1 MTRSEFGN
9 WNWAKRTS
17 RPPMTLLLACFV
29 LLLCG
34 SPAQCLAAGPPPN
47 VTLTVDTSQSL
58 GKIDLTRYAL
68 GQGGLSDKPM
78 IDGVVDQI
86 ANLHPQTIRLFVQSY
101 YRIYPAHGR
110 YHWDTLDK
118 AIETILATGAKP
130 IMCLTLK
137 PKALYPK
144 IDQNIVFP
152 TSWKDWDGLIYQLVK
167 HCNQDK
173 KYGIQ
178 YWEVGNEVN
187 IGEEG
192 GTPYL
197 FKPDDYLI
205 YYTHTVNA
213 IRRADPQARVGGP
226 ALAGYKSPIVD
237 ALLQYCGSGKAPLD
251 FLSWHIYD
259 SDVKEFRRSIEYMKT
274 KLAKYPRLK
283 GVETVLDE
291 WNMSLS
297 NPDLNPYFQP
307 AFIMENTYDFYQEG
321 LTRSAYYHIRDYFV
335 DPKNFLISESKAG
348 ADAMEHGW
356 NDEPN
361 YDGLYDNQGRVR
373 PTYYAFKLLSLIQ
386 GERLALEGTNSEVKG
401 FAARD
406 GQFTEVVF
414 WNYPSGEEEKTL
426 RVTVRFPFVKEGEFQ
441 VAKLNPVSAVNNIE
455 VVRHQDLSNL
465 TKNPIQINLRPYEIY
480 WVELEPPGW

>member
-1 MTRSEFGN
+1 
-9 WNWAKRTS
+9 
-17 RPPMTLLLACFV
+17 
-29 LLLCG
+29 
-34 SPAQCLAAGPPPN
+34 
-47 VTLTVDTSQSL
+47 
-58 GKIDLTRYAL
+58 
-68 GQGGLSDKPM
+68 
-78 IDGVVDQI
+78 
-86 ANLHPQTIRLFVQSY
+86 
-101 YRIYPAHGR
+101 
-110 YHWDTLDK
+110 
-118 AIETILATGAKP
+118 
-130 IMCLTLK
+130 

-144 IDQNIVFP
+144 IDQDIVFP
-152 TSWKDWDGLIYQLVK
+152 TSWKEWDELIYQLVK
-167 HCNQDK
+167 HCNRDQ

-192 GTPYL
+192 GTPYR

-205 YYTHTVNA
+205 YYTHTANA
-213 IRRADPQARVGGP
+213 IRRADPQAKVGGP

-259 SDVKEFRRSIEYMKT
+259 SDVKEFRRSIEYMKA

-283 GVETVLDE
+283 HVETILDE

-307 AFIMENTYDFYQEG
+307 AFIMENTYDFYKEG
-321 LTRSAYYHIRDYFV
+321 LTRSGYYHIRDFFV
-335 DPKNFLISESKAG
+335 DPKGVLLFTSQAG
-348 ADAMEHGW
+348 SALTEHWW
-356 NDEPN
+356 NVMPQ

-373 PTYYAFKLLSLIQ
+373 PAYYAFKLLSLIR
-386 GERLALEGTNSEVKG
+386 GERLALTGTNSEVKG

-441 VAKLNPVSAVNNIE
+441 VAKLNPVSAVNNME